1 FNFLGEQD
9 AQEASRVHEAVA
21 WKTGRFK
28 DADYTDWRDAMQSVC
43 LIIGLEYWRLAA
55 QRMAALAI
63 MAERE
68 GELYELAD
76 VNIKTLGERMA
87 ALQAVLRDLCNK
99 HGFDYQA
106 ACNLSTVPKHINDA
120 IKVDQA
126 FYDERYA
133 DLQECL
139 PGD

>member
-1 FNFLGEQD
+1 MNRNTKRSVSLYENLTPKQQAAVCFNFLGEQD

-87 ALQAVLRDLCNK
+87 ALQAVLRDL
-99 HGFDYQA
+99 
-106 ACNLSTVPKHINDA
+106 
-120 IKVDQA
+120 
-126 FYDERYA
+126 
-133 DLQECL
+133 
-139 PGD
+139 